1 MLGVKSIDRIAEA
14 IDLAERGGKLVS
26 VEGWKE
32 RKVDKLELPRLWK
45 SGVVFV
51 VPISEGCLNACTYC
65 ATRFA
70 RGVLKSYKP
79 ELVLKWVKEA
89 LARGGYKE
97 IQLSSE
103 DTGCYGFDIGTNLAE
118 LLDEITAIEGDFRIR
133 VGMMNPNHVIK
144 FLDELIEVYQDPP
157 KVYKFLHLPVQ
168 SGDNEVLRRMG
179 RNYTVEEF
187 EEIVSEFRR
196 KIPGL
201 NLNTDIIVG
210 FPGEGEEAF
219 QNTVELVKRV
229 RPDKIN
235 VSRYS
240 PRPGTIAAKW
250 KQLPGWKV
258 KERSRILHR
267 LRLQIAYEINQTY
280 LGKKVEVLVHGQ
292 GEKGG
297 IDARTF
303 NYKEIILDAGE
314 KGGEITR
321 AKITWAG
328 STYLRGERWKKVS
341 ENSGPLFLW
350 NRLFLGRDYAEELQ
364 RFSSCLVAV
373 RLVGRNVEEVAFLN
387 VELLL
392 SVGYYALA
400 PHNEYLVLPVVLVDW
415 NLRALLHDEVA
426 HREVLCPELRRNEP
440 ADCHSLKTRIFF
452 RDILI
457 VPDEHGTT
465 IGD

>member
-1 MLGVKSIDRIAEA
+1 MVRVYVESYGCTRNKADGEIMEAILLRAGYELAESPESADYVVVNTCAVKDPTEHKMARRIRELLDSGKKVIATGCLVHVNPDVIDPCVSGMLGVKSIDRIAEA

-51 VPISEGCLNACTYC
+51 IPISEGCLNGCTYC

-79 ELVLKWVKEA
+79 ELVVKWVKEA
-89 LARGGYKE
+89 LAKGYKE

-144 FLDELIEVYQDPP
+144 FLDELIEAYQDP

-168 SGDNEVLRRMG
+168 SGDNEILRRMG

-187 EEIVSEFRR
+187 EEIVREFRK

-210 FPGEGEEAF
+210 FPGESEEAF

-280 LGKKVEVLVHGQ
+280 LGKSVEVLVHGQ

-314 KGGEITR
+314 KGEITR

-328 STYLRGERWKKVS
+328 STYLRGEMEKS
-341 ENSGPLFLW
+341 E
-350 NRLFLGRDYAEELQ
+350 
-364 RFSSCLVAV
+364 
-373 RLVGRNVEEVAFLN
+373 
-387 VELLL
+387 
-392 SVGYYALA
+392 
-400 PHNEYLVLPVVLVDW
+400 
-415 NLRALLHDEVA
+415 
-426 HREVLCPELRRNEP
+426 
-440 ADCHSLKTRIFF
+440 
-452 RDILI
+452 
-457 VPDEHGTT
+457 
-465 IGD
+465 

>member
-1 MLGVKSIDRIAEA
+1 MVRVYVESYGCTRNKADGEIMEAILLKAGYELAESPESADYVVVNTCAVKDPTEHKMARRIRELLDSGKKVIATGCLVHVNPDVIDPRVSGMLGVKSIDRIAEA
-14 IDLAERGGKLVS
+14 IETAERGGKLVS

-32 RKVDKLELPRLWK
+32 RNLDKLELPRLWK

-79 ELVLKWVKEA
+79 ELVVKWIKEA
-89 LARGGYKE
+89 LTRGYKE

-103 DTGCYGFDIGTNLAE
+103 DTGCYGFDIGTNLAK
-118 LLDEITAIEGDFRIR
+118 LLDEITAIEGDFRVR
-133 VGMMNPNHVIK
+133 VGMMNPNHVLK
-144 FLDELIEVYQDPP
+144 FLDELIEAYQDP

-187 EEIVSEFRR
+187 EEIVREFRKR
-196 KIPGL
+196 IPGL

-210 FPGEGEEAF
+210 FPGESDEAF

-258 KERSRILHR
+258 KERSRLLHR

-280 LGKKVEVLVHGQ
+280 VGKVVEVLVHGP

-297 IDARTF
+297 VEARTF
-303 NYKEIILDAGE
+303 NYKDVILDAGD
-314 KGGEITR
+314 KGEITR

-328 STYLRGERWKKVS
+328 STYLRGELEKI
-341 ENSGPLFLW
+341 
-350 NRLFLGRDYAEELQ
+350 A
-364 RFSSCLVAV
+364 
-373 RLVGRNVEEVAFLN
+373 
-387 VELLL
+387 
-392 SVGYYALA
+392 
-400 PHNEYLVLPVVLVDW
+400 
-415 NLRALLHDEVA
+415 
-426 HREVLCPELRRNEP
+426 
-440 ADCHSLKTRIFF
+440 
-452 RDILI
+452 
-457 VPDEHGTT
+457 
-465 IGD
+465 